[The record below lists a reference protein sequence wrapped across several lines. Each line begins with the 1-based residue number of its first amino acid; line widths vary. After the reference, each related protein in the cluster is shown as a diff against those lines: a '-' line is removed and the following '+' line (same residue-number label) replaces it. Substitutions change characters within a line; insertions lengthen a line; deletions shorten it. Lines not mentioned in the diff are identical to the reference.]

1 MARKGRSLT
10 TRHVL
15 RALHD
20 VGFEVV
26 AIRGSHAKLRRRLA
40 DGATQTLTV
49 PIHRDLAAGT
59 VQAIFRQ
66 ARRFVAE
73 ADLRRAFFG
82 APR

>member
-1 MARKGRSLT
+1 MARKGRPLT
-10 TRHVL
+10 AQHVL
-15 RALHD
+15 RALND

-26 AIRGSHAKLRRRLA
+26 AIRGSHAKLRRRLS
-40 DGATQTLTV
+40 DGTAQTLTV
-49 PIHRDLAAGT
+49 SIHRDLAVGT

-82 APR
+82 DP